1 MTATVIDSPLAV
13 RFMLQNGQTWTAELE
28 GLPNPRL
35 ARDLAIGLAENAH
48 PHGGIVARNT
58 ANFYAISLRQMVIS
72 LAASG
77 FGGSASDLT
86 RAVLMQYW
94 LTTWY
99 DREVQTRLLLKGFD
113 TATGALHPEVRE
125 YIAGNSIQTEKATRP
140 HRAYTD
146 AEWSRLET
154 ACRAVVKTSRARHKE
169 ALALADLGSEPRVEE
184 RVTAADIAWL
194 MRHEGPM
201 AYNPDFV
208 DRVGGGKWNL
218 TRSRLVQ
225 QVRDDLFP
233 STHTLIAYQTLFGMY
248 SGIVSDGIDGLGLD
262 DIEWAGDTT
271 ILLSYIKGRASRESS
286 NLPKRAVRLLE
297 QWLEH
302 SAPLRVFVGE
312 QMREALWIAQDPRTG
327 TRMTGPPITGKPR
340 QTFVQEVGLKDD
352 LGAPF
357 TIHRGRIRA
366 TYEEQLAR
374 RGWTGRATID
384 PNHTPRT
391 EGDHYVTPTTPAQLD
406 AVESIIEDGQSDL
419 LRKALAPVVLTSE
432 QAATFVEGF
441 PSEAERL
448 GLDAEAIAELV
459 GGERDVFT
467 SACADQLAGL
477 HGPAG
482 KPCPARPWVCL
493 LCPLAVFM
501 PRHVGNLL
509 RLESFFLRQ
518 SRQMHTEHFVRVFGP
533 YADRLSS
540 EILPKFTE
548 EARARGAREV
558 ADDDTD
564 LPLRPEEST
573 S

>member
-1 MTATVIDSPLAV
+1 MTATVIDAPLAV
-13 RFMLQNGQTWTAELE
+13 RFMLQNGQTWTAALA
-28 GLPNPRL
+28 GLPNERL

-48 PHGGIVARNT
+48 PHGGIGARNT
-58 ANFYAISLRQMVIS
+58 ANLYAISLRQMVIS

-77 FGGSASDLT
+77 FDGAAGDLT

-94 LTTWY
+94 LTTFY
-99 DREVQTRLLLKGFD
+99 DHEIQTRLLLKGFD
-113 TATGALHPEVRE
+113 TVTGALRPEVRE
-125 YIAGNSIQTEKATRP
+125 YIAGNPIQKEKATRP

-146 AEWSRLET
+146 AEWSRLEA
-154 ACRAVVKTSRARHKE
+154 ACRAVVKGSRARHKE
-169 ALALADLGSEPRVEE
+169 SLALAELGADPRVEGRFTE
-184 RVTAADIAWL
+184 AD
-194 MRHEGPM
+194 M
-201 AYNPDFV
+201 
-208 DRVGGGKWNL
+208 
-218 TRSRLVQ
+218 
-225 QVRDDLFP
+225 
-233 STHTLIAYQTLFGMY
+233 
-248 SGIVSDGIDGLGLD
+248 
-262 DIEWAGDTT
+262 
-271 ILLSYIKGRASRESS
+271 
-286 NLPKRAVRLLE
+286 PKRAVRLLE

-302 SAPLRVFVGE
+302 SAPLRVFAGE
-312 QMREALWIAQDPRTG
+312 QMRDALWIAQDLRTG
-327 TRMTGPPITGKPR
+327 ARVTGPPATGKPR
-340 QTFVQEVGLKDD
+340 QTFVQQVALKDD
-352 LGAPF
+352 LGARF

-419 LRKALAPVVLTSE
+419 LRRAHPPVVLTSE

-441 PSEAERL
+441 PGEVERL
-448 GLDAEAIAELV
+448 GLDTEAIAELV
-459 GGERDVFT
+459 GGKRDVFT

-477 HGPAG
+477 HGPVG
-482 KPCPARPWVCL
+482 RPCPARPWVCL

-501 PRHVGNLL
+501 PRHIGNLL

-518 SRQMHTEHFVRVFGP
+518 FRQMPTEHFVRVFGP

-548 EARARGAREV
+548 EARARGAHEV
-558 ADDDTD
+558 AGDDTD
-564 LPLRPEEST
+564 LPLRPEEGT